1 MEPRKVW
8 RSVVK
13 EAVWIILV
21 SSLIG
26 FTVNLSFVIDVLR
39 GERAV
44 SPEQKIDSILNN
56 SDVTPV
62 TLPEAKRAFDSN
74 SALFV
79 DSRSAK
85 DYAEGHILGSIN
97 LPWEDFE
104 ELKAD
109 LEALIQED
117 RTIITYCG
125 GSCDSSAELAEALR
139 AHGFTHVKVLLDGWP
154 LWVKAQYPVD
164 AFE

>member
-1 MEPRKVW
+1 MEPKKVW
-8 RSVVK
+8 KSVVK

-26 FTVNLSFVIDVLR
+26 FAVNLSFVTDVLR
-39 GERAV
+39 GEKFV
-44 SPEQKIDSILNN
+44 SPEQKIDSILQNT
-56 SDVTPV
+56 DVTPV
-62 TLPEAKRAFDSN
+62 ILPEAKRAFDSN

-79 DSRSAK
+79 DSRSAE
-85 DYAEGHILGSIN
+85 DYAEGHIPGSVN

-109 LEALIQED
+109 LGAQIQKD
-117 RTIITYCG
+117 REIITYCG
-125 GSCDSSAELAEALR
+125 GSCESSAELAEALR
-139 AHGFTHVKVLLDGWP
+139 EYGFTQVKVLLDGWP

-164 AFE
+164 SVE